1 VTTIRLPKSY
11 AACQSPML
19 FAREFLH
26 EEGFTDVEYS
36 IQESR
41 YAFWSSSLAEGRVDM
56 AIAFAPDIAYGIDQG
71 LPLVMV
77 GAAHVACYEIYARE
91 DIATVGDLKGHK
103 VGVVA
108 RDAQPGD
115 FAFAS
120 SVFQYIGMNPGVD
133 VELVGIDPGGL
144 SGGVFDS
151 GQIDALFAYPP
162 AAYSIKT
169 ANRGHVLLDSHT
181 DTPWKNELCCFVVTN
196 RAFYEANPVAV
207 RRGLRAILRA
217 VDYANAKPEEAAQRL
232 FDESW
237 VRPLIY
243 AQRAMDQVPYNVWR
257 EHKPEDSLRFFVLRL
272 QESGLI
278 GSTPDEIIA
287 KGTDFSYFEELKEE
301 LAMFAAPAK
310 NGVAAFNC
318 DVEATPKY
326 ARRTPDHA
334 PGATKRDI

>member
-1 VTTIRLPKSY
+1 
-11 AACQSPML
+11 ML

-56 AIAFAPDIAYGIDQG
+56 AIAFAPDIIYGVDQG
-71 LPLVMV
+71 LPLVML
-77 GAAHVACYEIYARE
+77 GAAHVACYEVYARE
-91 DIATVGDLKGHK
+91 DIPTVGDLRGRR

-120 SVFQYIGMNPGVD
+120 SFFQYIGMKPGVD

-151 GQIDALFAYPP
+151 GTIDAIFAYPP
-162 AAYSIKT
+162 AAYSIKA
-169 ANRGHVLLDSHT
+169 ANAGHVLVDSHT
-181 DTPWKNELCCFVVTN
+181 DTPWDQELCCFIVTN
-196 RAFYEANPVAV
+196 RAFYEAKPIAARRALRAV
-207 RRGLRAILRA
+207 LRAI
-217 VDYANAKPEEAAQRL
+217 DYANAEPDAAAQRL

-243 AQRAMDQVPYNVWR
+243 AQRAMQQVPYNVWR
-257 EHKPEDSLRFFVLRL
+257 THEPEDSLRFFALRL
-272 QESGLI
+272 GEAGLI
-278 GSTPDEIIA
+278 GSTPEEIIET
-287 KGTDFSYFEELKEE
+287 GTDFSHFQELKEE
-301 LAMFAAPAK
+301 MAMFRAAQPAR
-310 NGVAAFNC
+310 AAAVNC
-318 DVEATPKY
+318 EIEARPRY
-326 ARRTPDHA
+326 ALRG
-334 PGATKRDI
+334 PGGFARGRARGHL